1 MSEMI
6 IFQTE
11 DRKISIDVRFDP
23 AGETVWLTANQ
34 MAELFDRDEKT
45 IRKHINHVFSEK
57 ELIRENNTQKVRVD
71 GVKQPVSLYNLDGIL
86 TATGEQ
92 LLEGAGSV
100 THAQAIEKAHAEYR
114 KYQQRTLSTVERDY
128 LNAIRTLE
136 EKTEQSPQ
144 EKR

>member
-1 MSEMI
+1 MTMQDWAS
-6 IFQTE
+6 
-11 DRKISIDVRFDP
+11 
-23 AGETVWLTANQ
+23 
-34 MAELFDRDEKT
+34 
-45 IRKHINHVFSEK
+45 H
-57 ELIRENNTQKVRVD
+57 
-71 GVKQPVSLYNLDGIL
+71 LDGIL

-100 THAQAIEKAHAEYR
+100 IHAQAIEKAHAEYR

-144 EKR
+144 EKQ